1 MDEETAVGVP
11 EIAPVEVSNE
21 RPEGRVGVID
31 HDKTAP
37 PVDDGVA
44 VVIEVPFVRVSE
56 LGEKAIEGVASLTTI
71 VSVAVS
77 EPPVLVAVMV

>member
-1 MDEETAVGVP
+1 VDEETAVGVP

-44 VVIEVPFVRVSE
+44 VVIEVPLVRVSE
-56 LGEKAIEGVASLTTI
+56 FGEKTIEGVASLTTI